1 MNKFKSNIKLFIY
14 TIRLL
19 CKINKKIFA
28 FSVLLSIING
38 VFPIATLLLSQ
49 RIINE
54 IQLLKRPFSIL
65 LQFIIIYFAISGIGT
80 VLQNI
85 NGYVLSKLNNILQYG
100 INKIIIEKCS
110 KLSLETLERT
120 ETYDTIARLEQDIAT
135 KPYQTLQAIMSIFS
149 NGVSAVLASVI
160 IISWNVWVEIILLII
175 SISMFMGEIFIGNKE
190 FIMKYKRSD
199 KERESWYYSYLL
211 THDTAF
217 KEIKSYGLK
226 NHFINK
232 YIELS
237 NIFIS
242 QSNQIEKFKTILNIS
257 IALIQDVFSLVTMIM
272 AIHAAYIGSIMIG
285 TAMSF
290 LNAINMVQGSTN
302 ALASGIYTIYNSNLY
317 IRLLE
322 EFLDNS
328 EGEEELDSDTKL
340 NLERI
345 CSLELSGVGYDYPE
359 FKDVLRNV
367 TLRLDIGEQIA
378 IVGKNGSGK
387 STLFK
392 IICGLYKTSRGE
404 FFVNGQD
411 INECNVESYRK
422 RTSVLFQDFLK
433 FEGSLEEN
441 IVIGDINNQSN
452 TEEIYMA
459 LDKANVNFLKSNGY
473 YDLDKTLG
481 NWFDNGSQ
489 LSGGQWQ
496 KIALARAY
504 YRKADVILLDE
515 PSSALD
521 AMAEMKIFKSFFEI
535 SKDKI
540 GIYITHRVKIAKNAT
555 KIVVIEGGEIVGI
568 GNHEGLMQN
577 CSVYRD
583 MYCEELKDI
592 ND

>member
-65 LQFIIIYFAISGIGT
+65 LQLIIIYFAISGIGT
-80 VLQNI
+80 ILQNI

-110 KLSLETLERT
+110 KLSLKTLERT

-322 EFLDNS
+322 EFLDDS
-328 EGEEELDSDTKL
+328 DGEEELDSDTKL
-340 NLERI
+340 NVERI
-345 CSLELSGVGYDYPE
+345 SSLELSGVGYDYPE
-359 FKDVLRNV
+359 FRDVLRNV

-392 IICGLYKTSRGE
+392 IICGLYKTSRGK

-441 IVIGDINNQSN
+441 IVIGDINHQANR
-452 TEEIYMA
+452 EEIHIA

-473 YDLDKTLG
+473 YDLAKTLG

-568 GNHEGLMQN
+568 GNHERLMQE
-577 CSVYRD
+577 CAVYRD

-592 ND
+592 NE

>member
-65 LQFIIIYFAISGIGT
+65 LQLIIIYFAISGIGT
-80 VLQNI
+80 ILQNI

-302 ALASGIYTIYNSNLY
+302 AVASGIYTIYNSNLY

-322 EFLDNS
+322 EFLDDS
-328 EGEEELDSDTKL
+328 DGEEELDSDTKL
-340 NLERI
+340 NVERI
-345 CSLELSGVGYDYPE
+345 SSLELSGVGYDYPE
-359 FKDVLRNV
+359 FRDVLRNV

-392 IICGLYKTSRGE
+392 IICGLYKTSRGR

-441 IVIGDINNQSN
+441 IVIGDINHQAN
-452 TEEIYMA
+452 TEEIHIA

-473 YDLDKTLG
+473 YDLAKTLG

-568 GNHEGLMQN
+568 GNHERLMQE
-577 CSVYRD
+577 CAVYRD

-592 ND
+592 NE

>member
-28 FSVLLSIING
+28 FSVILSIING
-38 VFPIATLLLSQ
+38 GFPIATLLLSQ

-54 IQLLKRPFSIL
+54 IQLLKKPFGIL
-65 LQFIIIYFAISGIGT
+65 LQLIIIYFVISSIGT
-80 VLQNI
+80 ILQNI
-85 NGYVLSKLNNILQYG
+85 NGYILGKLNIILQYG

-120 ETYDTIARLEQDIAT
+120 ETYDIIARLEQDIAT
-135 KPYQTLQAIMSIFS
+135 KPYQTLQAIMNIFS
-149 NGVSAVLASVI
+149 NGVSAVLASII
-160 IISWNVWVEIILLII
+160 IISWNVWIEIILLII
-175 SISMFMGEIFIGNKE
+175 SILMFLGEIFIGNKE

-217 KEIKSYGLK
+217 KEIKSFGLK

-232 YIELS
+232 YIKLS

-257 IALIQDVFSLVTMIM
+257 IALIQDVFSLATMIL

-285 TAMSF
+285 TAMSY
-290 LNAINMVQGSTN
+290 LNAITMVQGSTN

-317 IRLLE
+317 IRLLK
-322 EFLDNS
+322 EFLEDFD
-328 EGEEELDSDTKL
+328 GEEETDNDAKL
-340 NLERI
+340 KVERI
-345 CSLELSGVGYDYPE
+345 SSLELFGAGYDYPE
-359 FKDVLRNV
+359 FKDALRNV
-367 TLRLDIGEQIA
+367 SLKINIGEQIA

-392 IICGLYKTSRGE
+392 IICGLYKTSRGC
-404 FFVNGQD
+404 FLVNGQD
-411 INECNVESYRK
+411 INKYNVESYRK
-422 RTSVLFQDFLK
+422 STSVLFQDFLK

-441 IVIGDINNQSN
+441 IIIGDINKQGNPDD
-452 TEEIYMA
+452 IYMA

-473 YDLDKTLG
+473 YDLTKTLG

-555 KIVVIEGGEIVGI
+555 KIIVLEGGEIVGI
-568 GNHEGLMQN
+568 GSHEKLMED
-577 CSVYRD
+577 CSVYKD
-583 MYCEELKDI
+583 MYYEELKDI
-592 ND
+592 NG

>member
-65 LQFIIIYFAISGIGT
+65 LQLIIIYFAISGIGT
-80 VLQNI
+80 ILQNI

-302 ALASGIYTIYNSNLY
+302 AVASGIYTIYNSNLY

-322 EFLDNS
+322 EFLDDS
-328 EGEEELDSDTKL
+328 DGEEELDSDTKL
-340 NLERI
+340 NVERI
-345 CSLELSGVGYDYPE
+345 SSLELSGVGYDYPE
-359 FKDVLRNV
+359 FRDVLRNV

-392 IICGLYKTSRGE
+392 IICGLYKTSRGK

-441 IVIGDINNQSN
+441 IVIGDINHQAN
-452 TEEIYMA
+452 TEEIHIA

-473 YDLDKTLG
+473 YDLAKTLG

-568 GNHEGLMQN
+568 GNHERLMQD
-577 CSVYRD
+577 CPVYRD

>member
-65 LQFIIIYFAISGIGT
+65 LQLIIIYFAISGIGT
-80 VLQNI
+80 ILQNI

-302 ALASGIYTIYNSNLY
+302 AVASGIYTIYNSNLY

-322 EFLDNS
+322 EFLDDS
-328 EGEEELDSDTKL
+328 DGEEELDSDTKL
-340 NLERI
+340 NVERI
-345 CSLELSGVGYDYPE
+345 SSLELSGVGYDYPE
-359 FKDVLRNV
+359 FRDVLRNV

-392 IICGLYKTSRGE
+392 IICGLYKTSRGK

-441 IVIGDINNQSN
+441 IVIGDINHQANR
-452 TEEIYMA
+452 EEIHIA

-473 YDLDKTLG
+473 YDLAKTLG

-568 GNHEGLMQN
+568 GNHERLMQE
-577 CSVYRD
+577 CAVYRD

-592 ND
+592 NE

>member
-1 MNKFKSNIKLFIY
+1 M
-14 TIRLL
+14 
-19 CKINKKIFA
+19 
-28 FSVLLSIING
+28 
-38 VFPIATLLLSQ
+38 FPIATLLLSQ

>member
-521 AMAEMKIFKSFFEI
+521 AMAEMKVFKSFFEI

>member
-65 LQFIIIYFAISGIGT
+65 LQLIIIYFAISGIGT
-80 VLQNI
+80 ILQNI

-175 SISMFMGEIFIGNKE
+175 SISMFIGEIFIGNKE

-242 QSNQIEKFKTILNIS
+242 QSNQIEKFKTMLNIS

-302 ALASGIYTIYNSNLY
+302 AVASGIYTIYNSNLY

-322 EFLDNS
+322 EFLDNYD
-328 EGEEELDSDTKL
+328 GEEELDSDTKL
-340 NLERI
+340 NVERI
-345 CSLELSGVGYDYPE
+345 SSLELSEVGYDYPE
-359 FKDVLRNV
+359 FRDVLRNV
-367 TLRLDIGEQIA
+367 TLELDIGEQIA

-392 IICGLYKTSRGE
+392 IICGLYKTSRGR

-441 IVIGDINNQSN
+441 IVIGDINHQVN

-473 YDLDKTLG
+473 YDLTKTLG

-555 KIVVIEGGEIVGI
+555 KIVVIDGGEIVGI
-568 GNHEGLMQN
+568 GNHERLMQE

-592 ND
+592 NE

>member
-54 IQLLKRPFSIL
+54 IQILKRPFSIL

>member
-28 FSVLLSIING
+28 FSVILSIING
-38 VFPIATLLLSQ
+38 GFPIATLLLSQ

-54 IQLLKRPFSIL
+54 IQLLKKPFGIL
-65 LQFIIIYFAISGIGT
+65 LQLIIIYFVISSIGT
-80 VLQNI
+80 ILQNI
-85 NGYVLSKLNNILQYG
+85 NGYILGKLNIILQYG

-120 ETYDTIARLEQDIAT
+120 ETYDIIARLEQDIAT
-135 KPYQTLQAIMSIFS
+135 KPYQTLQAIMNIFS
-149 NGVSAVLASVI
+149 NGVSAVLASII
-160 IISWNVWVEIILLII
+160 IISWNVWIEIILLVI
-175 SISMFMGEIFIGNKE
+175 SILMFIGEIFIGDKE

-217 KEIKSYGLK
+217 KEIKSFGLK

-257 IALIQDVFSLVTMIM
+257 IALIQDVFSLATMIL

-285 TAMSF
+285 TAMSY
-290 LNAINMVQGSTN
+290 LNAITMVQGSTN

-317 IRLLE
+317 IRLLK
-322 EFLDNS
+322 EFLEDFD
-328 EGEEELDSDTKL
+328 GEEETDSDAKL
-340 NLERI
+340 KVERI
-345 CSLELSGVGYDYPE
+345 SSLELFGVGYDYPE
-359 FKDVLRNV
+359 FRDALRNV
-367 TLRLDIGEQIA
+367 SLKINIGEQIA

-392 IICGLYKTSRGE
+392 IICGLYKTSRGC
-404 FFVNGQD
+404 FLVNGQD
-411 INECNVESYRK
+411 INKYNVESYRK
-422 RTSVLFQDFLK
+422 STSVLFQDFLK

-441 IVIGDINNQSN
+441 IIIGDINKQGNPDD
-452 TEEIYMA
+452 IYMA

-473 YDLDKTLG
+473 YDLTKTLG

-555 KIVVIEGGEIVGI
+555 KIIVLEGGEIVGI
-568 GNHEGLMQN
+568 GSHEQLMKD
-577 CSVYRD
+577 CSVYKD
-583 MYCEELKDI
+583 MYYEELKDI
-592 ND
+592 NG

>member
-65 LQFIIIYFAISGIGT
+65 LQLIIIYFAISGIGT
-80 VLQNI
+80 ILQNI

-322 EFLDNS
+322 EFLDDS
-328 EGEEELDSDTKL
+328 DGEEELDSDTKL
-340 NLERI
+340 SVERI
-345 CSLELSGVGYDYPE
+345 SSLELSGVGYDYPE
-359 FKDVLRNV
+359 FRDVLRNV
-367 TLRLDIGEQIA
+367 TLKLDIGEQIA

-392 IICGLYKTSRGE
+392 IICGLYKTSRGK

-441 IVIGDINNQSN
+441 IVIGDINHQAN
-452 TEEIYMA
+452 TEEIHIA

-473 YDLDKTLG
+473 YDLAKTLG

-568 GNHEGLMQN
+568 GNHERLMQE
-577 CSVYRD
+577 CPVYRD

>member
-1 MNKFKSNIKLFIY
+1 MNKFKSNIRLFIY

-19 CKINKKIFA
+19 CKINKKTFIF
-28 FSVLLSIING
+28 SLILSLING
-38 VFPIATLLLSQ
+38 GFPIATLLLSQ

-54 IQLLKRPFSIL
+54 IQLLKKPFNNL
-65 LQFIIIYFAISGIGT
+65 LQLIIIYFAISGIGT
-80 VLQNI
+80 ILQNI
-85 NGYVLSKLNNILQYG
+85 NGYTLNKLNNILQYG

-149 NGVSAVLASVI
+149 NAVSAILASI
-160 IISWNVWVEIILLII
+160 ILISWNVWIEVILLVISLSMFAGEII
-175 SISMFMGEIFIGNKE
+175 IGDKE
-190 FIMKYKRSD
+190 FIIKYKRSD

-217 KEIKSYGLK
+217 KEIKSFGLK

-237 NIFIS
+237 NIFIT
-242 QSNQIEKFKTILNIS
+242 QSNQIEKFKTALNIS
-257 IALIQDVFSLVTMIM
+257 IALIQDVFSLVAMIL

-322 EFLDNS
+322 EFLNNF
-328 EGEEELDSDTKL
+328 EGEEVVNETKIKI
-340 NLERI
+340 ERI
-345 CSLELSGVGYDYPE
+345 SSLELSGVGYDYPE
-359 FKDVLRNV
+359 FDDVLRNV
-367 TLRLDIGEQIA
+367 TLKLNIGEQIA

-392 IICGLYKTSRGE
+392 IICGLYKSTRGC

-411 INECNVESYRK
+411 INEYDIESYRK

-441 IVIGDINNQSN
+441 IVIGDITKQANPD
-452 TEEIYMA
+452 EIYVA
-459 LDKANVNFLKSNGY
+459 LNKANVNFLKSNGY
-473 YDLDKTLG
+473 YDLNKTLG

-521 AMAEMKIFKSFFEI
+521 AMAEMKIFKSFFDI

-555 KIVVIEGGEIVGI
+555 KIVVLEGGEIVGV
-568 GNHEGLMQN
+568 GSHDKLMKD
-577 CSVYRD
+577 CSIYRE
-583 MYCEELKDI
+583 MYHEELKDI
-592 ND
+592 NG

>member
-65 LQFIIIYFAISGIGT
+65 LQLIIIYFAISGIGT
-80 VLQNI
+80 ILQNI

-175 SISMFMGEIFIGNKE
+175 SISMFIGEIFIGNKE

-242 QSNQIEKFKTILNIS
+242 QSNQIEKFKTMLNIS

-302 ALASGIYTIYNSNLY
+302 AVASGIYTIYNSNLY

-322 EFLDNS
+322 EFLDNYD
-328 EGEEELDSDTKL
+328 GEEELDSDTKL
-340 NLERI
+340 NVERI
-345 CSLELSGVGYDYPE
+345 SSLELSEVGYDYPE
-359 FKDVLRNV
+359 FRDVLRNV
-367 TLRLDIGEQIA
+367 TLELDIGEQIA

-392 IICGLYKTSRGE
+392 IICGLYKTSRGR

-441 IVIGDINNQSN
+441 IVIGDINHQVN

-459 LDKANVNFLKSNGY
+459 LDNANVNFLMSNG
-473 YDLDKTLG
+473 
-481 NWFDNGSQ
+481 
-489 LSGGQWQ
+489 
-496 KIALARAY
+496 
-504 YRKADVILLDE
+504 
-515 PSSALD
+515 
-521 AMAEMKIFKSFFEI
+521 
-535 SKDKI
+535 
-540 GIYITHRVKIAKNAT
+540 
-555 KIVVIEGGEIVGI
+555 
-568 GNHEGLMQN
+568 
-577 CSVYRD
+577 
-583 MYCEELKDI
+583 
-592 ND
+592 